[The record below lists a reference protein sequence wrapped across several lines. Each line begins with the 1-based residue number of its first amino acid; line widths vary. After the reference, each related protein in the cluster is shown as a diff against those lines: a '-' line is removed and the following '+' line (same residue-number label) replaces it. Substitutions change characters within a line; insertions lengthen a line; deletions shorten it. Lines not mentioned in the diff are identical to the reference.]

1 MTPNPIRLRIHV
13 REAGHVLATVE
24 FTAEPAAT
32 LASLAARV
40 FADHGL
46 NAAGRPWQFRAA
58 GTVLDPNSTIG
69 EVAGTADEF
78 AFDLEI
84 LAAPPAPAQAPG
96 AAKPAP
102 PPAPAPARS
111 AGGYAAPSG
120 VAESRRSAESA
131 APADAEG
138 VADDFEVSSENL
150 SRARSESAKPAP
162 PRAKKQALPEPEERE
177 RAFHKDEDDEDFE
190 DDDEFEDAP
199 DTVTRR
205 ATIRYYARMNPE
217 RMFPLLVVL
226 SAEQIREVVKRAV
239 KQAES
244 AGFQVR
250 TDSAVEV
257 EPILPGCDC
266 YPPRDTLPV
275 ANEAVTATFWVVPHV
290 LGRVEGA
297 RVVVRQNGAVL
308 ANVPL
313 DVRVS
318 KQTLAVACGLLG
330 LVAPYLSMGLKSL
343 RLDPATQKEEGFA
356 LYKQVGFWLLDRLT
370 PEMIGF
376 GLLGLAAAF
385 YLAMRPKQRD
395 VFWDLDPKPARG

>member
-1 MTPNPIRLRIHV
+1 
-13 REAGHVLATVE
+13 
-24 FTAEPAAT
+24 
-32 LASLAARV
+32 
-40 FADHGL
+40 
-46 NAAGRPWQFRAA
+46 
-58 GTVLDPNSTIG
+58 
-69 EVAGTADEF
+69 
-78 AFDLEI
+78 
-84 LAAPPAPAQAPG
+84 
-96 AAKPAP
+96 K
-102 PPAPAPARS
+102 
-111 AGGYAAPSG
+111 
-120 VAESRRSAESA
+120 
-131 APADAEG
+131 
-138 VADDFEVSSENL
+138 
-150 SRARSESAKPAP
+150 SAKADSAIVKKEA
-162 PRAKKQALPEPEERE
+162 RAEPEEYE
-177 RAFHKDEDDEDFE
+177 LTSDNKDEDEDEN
-190 DDDEFEDAP
+190 DAP
-199 DTVTRR
+199 ETVTRR

-226 SAEQIREVVKRAV
+226 SAEQIQEVVKRAV

-244 AGFQVR
+244 AGFRVR

-275 ANEAVTATFWVVPHV
+275 ATEPVTATFWVVPHV

-313 DVRVS
+313 DVKVS
-318 KQTLAVACGLLG
+318 KQTLAIACGLLS

-343 RLDPATQKEEGFA
+343 RLDPATQKDEGFA
-356 LYKQVGFWLLDRLT
+356 LYKQVGFWVLDRVT

-395 VFWDLDPKPARG
+395 VFWDLDPKPAGPAGPAAG

>member
-13 REAGHVLATVE
+13 RESGHLLATVE

-58 GTVLDPNSTIG
+58 GTVLDPNSTVG

-84 LAAPPAPAQAPG
+84 LATPPAPSQAPG
-96 AAKPAP
+96 AAMPAP

-162 PRAKKQALPEPEERE
+162 ARAKKQSLPEPEDSMLEVLRG
-177 RAFHKDEDDEDFE
+177 RTNRTDEDDD
-190 DDDEFEDAP
+190 DAP

-275 ANEAVTATFWVVPHV
+275 ATEAVTATFWVVPHV
-290 LGRVEGA
+290 LRRVEGA

-395 VFWDLDPKPARG
+395 VFWDLDPKPARS